1 MADGIQIERSKHA
14 QEFVI
19 VGNTEA
25 RDGRLSFR
33 ARGLHHHLLSLPSG
47 WRVTTADLAKDNP
60 EGREAIRTALNELI
74 EFGYVTKVKRQDRQ
88 GRWSTTLTVHDKPQ
102 PAASTP
108 ALAESTEDGFPG
120 VGNPGVGQPDF
131 GEPGA
136 KDLKT
141 VPKDVKDGPVDLAS
155 RRARAKA
162 ASATLTVQDAIA
174 AVRRAATIEHG
185 ADEANEISDGDA
197 LGLFFTYVGS
207 RRPRDLVAYLQKIFA
222 DAPYLDTL
230 LSNSGWAC
238 PRCQKWE
245 DDCKCPAA

>member
-1 MADGIQIERSKHA
+1 M
-14 QEFVI
+14 
-19 VGNTEA
+19 
-25 RDGRLSFR
+25 
-33 ARGLHHHLLSLPSG
+33 
-47 WRVTTADLAKDNP
+47 
-60 EGREAIRTALNELI
+60 
-74 EFGYVTKVKRQDRQ
+74 
-88 GRWSTTLTVHDKPQ
+88 
-102 PAASTP
+102 
-108 ALAESTEDGFPG
+108 
-120 VGNPGVGQPDF
+120 
-131 GEPGA
+131 
-136 KDLKT
+136 
-141 VPKDVKDGPVDLAS
+141 DLAS

-185 ADEANEISDGDA
+185 ADEGNGLTDGDA

-230 LSNSGWAC
+230 VANSAWAC